1 MQEKVNWQPSASIQ
15 NTVLKNTIIAKI
27 RKYFESEGVL
37 EVDTPVLSTSTVT
50 DLHLDALE
58 TIHTNPLSVE
68 RTHLFLQTSPE
79 YYMKR
84 LLSAG
89 YPSIYQIARCFRDD
103 EVGRYHSPEFLMLEW
118 YRLDFSMQELIED
131 VINILRVTLN
141 INDFQQI
148 TYAALFEKLLDI
160 DVIGVSF
167 KELQNVC
174 SKYGFEHIVS
184 ELDGIE
190 RNSADFDLMLQ
201 LLFSEVIEPL
211 VGIECPIVV
220 THFPAS
226 QASLATLSKDNPK
239 FAQRF
244 EVYYRGIELANGFEE
259 LADENEL
266 RQRFDSDNRLRKVA
280 SKKQKPIDEKFLQ
293 AIEAG
298 LPACS
303 GVALGLDRLLMIAA
317 KSEHIQ
323 EVQSFA
329 FDTW

>member
-1 MQEKVNWQPSASIQ
+1 
-15 NTVLKNTIIAKI
+15 
-27 RKYFESEGVL
+27 
-37 EVDTPVLSTSTVT
+37 
-50 DLHLDALE
+50 
-58 TIHTNPLSVE
+58 
-68 RTHLFLQTSPE
+68 
-79 YYMKR
+79 MKR